1 MLTIFLRSVILYAA
15 SLLAM
20 RAMGKRQVGQLQP
33 FELVVV
39 IMIAELAATPMG
51 GVGIPILYGL
61 LPMAALVV
69 CHGLLTALCMKSERV
84 RVWLC
89 GQPTVLVRNG
99 VICEKQ
105 LRACAVDLN
114 DLMEAMRAGGILDP
128 LEVGTAVLEPGGN
141 ISVFPKADSRP
152 LMPSDLGKMPPKE
165 GLPLPLILDGEV
177 QTENLQRGQLSLSWL
192 MGQIRALGF
201 EGAQDVLLLCLNTQG
216 MLLGGDYARDKWS
229 AAAFFENLPRRISSN
244 YGVYA
249 VVGECDRSP
258 LEKGEEPSTLRNK
271 MSKAGVTLLCNEV
284 ATLRIGTSDIYIAG
298 IDDVSTEMDDAKSVA
313 AQVNSK
319 DFVIFLAHNPSVISS
334 SLLLTDRNGRG
345 NWFDLGLFGHTHGGQ
360 IPFLE
365 EAFNFNG
372 VPSRYESGLLLENR
386 SWLLI
391 SRGVGTTGL
400 PARLFC
406 PPEIHLITV
415 QSGT

>member
-1 MLTIFLRSVILYAA
+1 MLTIFLRSVILYAV

-105 LRACAVDLN
+105 MRACAVDLN

-141 ISVFPKADSRP
+141 ISVFPKAPAYAQR
-152 LMPSDLGKMPPKE
+152 LGQDAAE
-165 GLPLPLILDGEV
+165 GG
-177 QTENLQRGQLSLSWL
+177 T
-192 MGQIRALGF
+192 
-201 EGAQDVLLLCLNTQG
+201 
-216 MLLGGDYARDKWS
+216 S
-229 AAAFFENLPRRISSN
+229 AAADFGRRSTD
-244 YGVYA
+244 GKLAARA
-249 VVGECDRSP
+249 V
-258 LEKGEEPSTLRNK
+258 EPQLADGANSR
-271 MSKAGVTLLCNEV
+271 AGV
-284 ATLRIGTSDIYIAG
+284 
-298 IDDVSTEMDDAKSVA
+298 
-313 AQVNSK
+313 
-319 DFVIFLAHNPSVISS
+319 
-334 SLLLTDRNGRG
+334 
-345 NWFDLGLFGHTHGGQ
+345 
-360 IPFLE
+360 
-365 EAFNFNG
+365 
-372 VPSRYESGLLLENR
+372 
-386 SWLLI
+386 
-391 SRGVGTTGL
+391 
-400 PARLFC
+400 
-406 PPEIHLITV
+406 
-415 QSGT
+415 

>member
-69 CHGLLTALCMKSERV
+69 CHGLLTALCMKSEHV

-128 LEVGTAVLEPGGN
+128 LEVGTAVLEPGGT
-141 ISVFPKADSRP
+141 S
-152 LMPSDLGKMPPKE
+152 PS
-165 GLPLPLILDGEV
+165 
-177 QTENLQRGQLSLSWL
+177 
-192 MGQIRALGF
+192 F
-201 EGAQDVLLLCLNTQG
+201 
-216 MLLGGDYARDKWS
+216 
-229 AAAFFENLPRRISSN
+229 RRRT
-244 YGVYA
+244 A
-249 VVGECDRSP
+249 
-258 LEKGEEPSTLRNK
+258 
-271 MSKAGVTLLCNEV
+271 
-284 ATLRIGTSDIYIAG
+284 
-298 IDDVSTEMDDAKSVA
+298 
-313 AQVNSK
+313 
-319 DFVIFLAHNPSVISS
+319 
-334 SLLLTDRNGRG
+334 
-345 NWFDLGLFGHTHGGQ
+345 
-360 IPFLE
+360 
-365 EAFNFNG
+365 
-372 VPSRYESGLLLENR
+372 
-386 SWLLI
+386 
-391 SRGVGTTGL
+391 
-400 PARLFC
+400 ARLC
-406 PPEIHLITV
+406 PATWARCRRRR
-415 QSGT
+415 GFRCR

>member
-114 DLMEAMRAGGILDP
+114 DLMEAI
-128 LEVGTAVLEPGGN
+128 
-141 ISVFPKADSRP
+141 
-152 LMPSDLGKMPPKE
+152 
-165 GLPLPLILDGEV
+165 LPLILDGEV

-216 MLLGGDYARDKWS
+216 MLLAQGKGRTQVQTHQA
-229 AAAFFENLPRRISSN
+229 LPPQK
-244 YGVYA
+244 
-249 VVGECDRSP
+249 VV
-258 LEKGEEPSTLRNK
+258 
-271 MSKAGVTLLCNEV
+271 
-284 ATLRIGTSDIYIAG
+284 
-298 IDDVSTEMDDAKSVA
+298 
-313 AQVNSK
+313 
-319 DFVIFLAHNPSVISS
+319 
-334 SLLLTDRNGRG
+334 
-345 NWFDLGLFGHTHGGQ
+345 W
-360 IPFLE
+360 
-365 EAFNFNG
+365 
-372 VPSRYESGLLLENR
+372 
-386 SWLLI
+386 
-391 SRGVGTTGL
+391 
-400 PARLFC
+400 
-406 PPEIHLITV
+406 
-415 QSGT
+415 

>member
-1 MLTIFLRSVILYAA
+1 MTCAAQVSSGESRGRMTAEDENMLTIFLRSVILYAA

-105 LRACAVDLN
+105 MRACAVDLN

-128 LEVGTAVLEPGGN
+128 MEVGTAVLEPGGN

-152 LMPSDLGKMPPKE
+152 LTPADLGKMPAKE

-216 MLLGGDYARDKWS
+216 MLLAQGKGRTQVQTHQA
-229 AAAFFENLPRRISSN
+229 LPPQK
-244 YGVYA
+244 
-249 VVGECDRSP
+249 VV
-258 LEKGEEPSTLRNK
+258 
-271 MSKAGVTLLCNEV
+271 
-284 ATLRIGTSDIYIAG
+284 
-298 IDDVSTEMDDAKSVA
+298 
-313 AQVNSK
+313 
-319 DFVIFLAHNPSVISS
+319 
-334 SLLLTDRNGRG
+334 
-345 NWFDLGLFGHTHGGQ
+345 W
-360 IPFLE
+360 
-365 EAFNFNG
+365 
-372 VPSRYESGLLLENR
+372 
-386 SWLLI
+386 
-391 SRGVGTTGL
+391 
-400 PARLFC
+400 
-406 PPEIHLITV
+406 
-415 QSGT
+415 

>member
-1 MLTIFLRSVILYAA
+1 MLTIFLRSAILYAA

-105 LRACAVDLN
+105 MRACAVDLN

-216 MLLGGDYARDKWS
+216 MLLAQGKGRTQVQTHQA
-229 AAAFFENLPRRISSN
+229 LPPQK
-244 YGVYA
+244 
-249 VVGECDRSP
+249 VV
-258 LEKGEEPSTLRNK
+258 
-271 MSKAGVTLLCNEV
+271 
-284 ATLRIGTSDIYIAG
+284 
-298 IDDVSTEMDDAKSVA
+298 
-313 AQVNSK
+313 
-319 DFVIFLAHNPSVISS
+319 
-334 SLLLTDRNGRG
+334 
-345 NWFDLGLFGHTHGGQ
+345 W
-360 IPFLE
+360 
-365 EAFNFNG
+365 
-372 VPSRYESGLLLENR
+372 
-386 SWLLI
+386 
-391 SRGVGTTGL
+391 
-400 PARLFC
+400 
-406 PPEIHLITV
+406 
-415 QSGT
+415 

>member
-69 CHGLLTALCMKSERV
+69 CHV
-84 RVWLC
+84 RVWRC

-105 LRACAVDLN
+105 MRACAVDLN
-114 DLMEAMRAGGILDP
+114 DLMEAIRAGGILDP

-216 MLLGGDYARDKWS
+216 MLLAQGKGRTQVQTHQA
-229 AAAFFENLPRRISSN
+229 LPPQK
-244 YGVYA
+244 
-249 VVGECDRSP
+249 VV
-258 LEKGEEPSTLRNK
+258 
-271 MSKAGVTLLCNEV
+271 
-284 ATLRIGTSDIYIAG
+284 
-298 IDDVSTEMDDAKSVA
+298 
-313 AQVNSK
+313 
-319 DFVIFLAHNPSVISS
+319 
-334 SLLLTDRNGRG
+334 
-345 NWFDLGLFGHTHGGQ
+345 W
-360 IPFLE
+360 
-365 EAFNFNG
+365 
-372 VPSRYESGLLLENR
+372 
-386 SWLLI
+386 
-391 SRGVGTTGL
+391 
-400 PARLFC
+400 
-406 PPEIHLITV
+406 
-415 QSGT
+415 

>member
-1 MLTIFLRSVILYAA
+1 
-15 SLLAM
+15 
-20 RAMGKRQVGQLQP
+20 
-33 FELVVV
+33 
-39 IMIAELAATPMG
+39 
-51 GVGIPILYGL
+51 
-61 LPMAALVV
+61 
-69 CHGLLTALCMKSERV
+69 MKSEHV

-216 MLLGGDYARDKWS
+216 MLLAQGKGRTQVQTHQA
-229 AAAFFENLPRRISSN
+229 LPPQK
-244 YGVYA
+244 
-249 VVGECDRSP
+249 VV
-258 LEKGEEPSTLRNK
+258 
-271 MSKAGVTLLCNEV
+271 
-284 ATLRIGTSDIYIAG
+284 
-298 IDDVSTEMDDAKSVA
+298 
-313 AQVNSK
+313 
-319 DFVIFLAHNPSVISS
+319 
-334 SLLLTDRNGRG
+334 
-345 NWFDLGLFGHTHGGQ
+345 W
-360 IPFLE
+360 
-365 EAFNFNG
+365 
-372 VPSRYESGLLLENR
+372 
-386 SWLLI
+386 
-391 SRGVGTTGL
+391 
-400 PARLFC
+400 
-406 PPEIHLITV
+406 
-415 QSGT
+415 